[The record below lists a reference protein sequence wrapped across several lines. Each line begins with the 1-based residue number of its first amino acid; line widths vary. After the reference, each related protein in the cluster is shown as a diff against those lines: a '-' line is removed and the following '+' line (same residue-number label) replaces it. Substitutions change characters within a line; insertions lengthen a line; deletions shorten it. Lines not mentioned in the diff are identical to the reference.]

1 MAFVE
6 QAQVND
12 IGTVFRVTVY
22 DTTSTGST
30 TIADISDATVL
41 KFIFRRPN
49 DTTFERSASF
59 TNDGTD
65 GVVEYITVDG
75 DLNQA
80 GSWMLQAYVE
90 TPSGKWRTNTACFK
104 VQENL

>member
-30 TIADISDATVL
+30 ETADISDATTL
-41 KFIFRRPN
+41 KFIFRRPD
-49 DTTFERSASF
+49 DTTFERSAAF
-59 TNDGTD
+59 TSDGTD
-65 GVVEYITVDG
+65 GIIQYATVDG
-75 DLNQA
+75 DLNQS
-80 GSWMLQAYVE
+80 GSWSLQGYIV
-90 TPSGKWRTNTACFK
+90 TPNGAWRTNTACFK
-104 VQENL
+104 VYENL

>member
-12 IGTVFRVTVY
+12 TGTIFRITVY
-22 DTTSTGST
+22 DTTSTGAS
-30 TIADISDATVL
+30 IVADISDAVVL
-41 KFIFRRPN
+41 RFIFRRP
-49 DTTFERSASF
+49 DGTTFERGASL

-65 GVVEYITVDG
+65 GLIQYTTVNG
-75 DLNQA
+75 DLNQS
-80 GSWMLQAYVE
+80 GSWLLQAYVE
-90 TPSGKWRTNTACFK
+90 TTSGKWRTNTACFK